1 MEFQMRNKTFI
12 SSMAGVAAAMS
23 VAGSA
28 MAGVIYDSMPTGPG
42 AINPATGTPYRTWSQ
57 SFSGSSVTELGGKI
71 KLAGADRELSSA
83 TVKMKGL
90 SSGVTGYFD
99 MTFNVYSVAANGGLG
114 SLLGTRTQNFFSPA
128 GNNSDPGYSNR
139 PLFDCTFDLSSLNVT
154 LPEQIYYGVAIAL
167 NTGGVGDS
175 TNVNLWNYGT
185 RPVNFTE
192 AYSQEWIGTTTNAYV
207 DGAANLNSFANGTQ
221 VTTGTDLIT
230 GTWGRYLYQGTVYT
244 YDASTGNTPFYT
256 GMTPNVSIS
265 AVPAPG
271 AFALLGAAGLIGGRR
286 RRA

>member
-1 MEFQMRNKTFI
+1 MRISKTL
-12 SSMAGVAAAMS
+12 MTGAVAAVA

-57 SFSGSSVTELGGKI
+57 SFTASSVTEQGGKI
-71 KLAGADRELSSA
+71 KFAGSDRELSSA
-83 TVKMKGL
+83 TVKMKGT
-90 SSGVTGYFD
+90 GVTGNFN
-99 MTFNVYSVAANGGLG
+99 MTFNVYSVAENGGVG
-114 SLLGTRTQNFFSPA
+114 TLLGTRTQSFASPA

-139 PLFDCTFDLSSLNVT
+139 PLFDCTFDLSSLGIT

-167 NTGGVGDS
+167 NAGGPGDS
-175 TNVNLWNYGT
+175 TNLNLWNYGT
-185 RPVNFTE
+185 RPANFLE
-192 AYSQEWIGTTTNAYV
+192 AYSGEWIGTTTNSYV

-221 VTTGTDLIT
+221 VTVGTDLLT

-244 YDASTGNTPFYT
+244 YDGSTGNIPFWT

-271 AFALLGAAGLIGGRR
+271 AIAVLGLAGLAGRR